1 MVLVLGMSPPHT
13 PDLSLDLLAALDVL
27 LAEKSVTRAAERLAI
42 TQSAMSH
49 KLKQLREALGDP
61 LLVQRRGGLAPT
73 ERALAIATPLR
84 RALRDVRAAVEA
96 GAPFEPE
103 TSQQHFVLA
112 TIDYVEYA
120 MLGPLL
126 TMIQE
131 RAPRIT
137 ISLTTPG
144 PDLLGRL
151 EDGSVDLAI
160 GGPSVAAGGA
170 VLRKRL
176 SMEGFVVA
184 GRRGHPKLAA
194 PLTPESYASL
204 DHLLITPRGMPGSP
218 VDEALQR
225 LGLRRRIALRTPHFV
240 TAPFLVARSDLVV
253 TAPMGLIAEAEQHVP
268 LTVVAPPVSL
278 PEVEGSMVW
287 HERRHPDPAHR
298 WLRSCFEQN
307 SLQLVARFKEILQ
320 RWALSSPGASP

>member
-1 MVLVLGMSPPHT
+1 MILVPGMSPPHA
-13 PDLSLDLLAALDVL
+13 PELSLDLLAALDIL

-73 ERALAIATPLR
+73 ERALAIAAPLR

-103 TSQQHFVLA
+103 TSQQHFVIA

-120 MLGPLL
+120 VMGPLL
-126 TMIQE
+126 ALIRE
-131 RAPRIT
+131 RAPGVT
-137 ISLTTPG
+137 LSLTTPG

-151 EDGSVDLAI
+151 EDGSVDMAI
-160 GGPSVAAGGA
+160 GGPSAAAGGA

-176 SMEGFVVA
+176 SIEGFVVA
-184 GRRGHPKLAA
+184 GRRGHPGLAA
-194 PLTPESYASL
+194 PLTAESYASL
-204 DHLLITPRGMPGSP
+204 SHLLIAPRGMPGSP

-225 LGLRRRIALRTPHFV
+225 VGLRRRIVLRTPHFV
-240 TAPFLVARSDLVV
+240 AAPFLVARSDLVV
-253 TAPMGLIAEAEQHVP
+253 TAPVGLIAEAAQHVP
-268 LTVVAPPVSL
+268 LTVVAPPVTL
-278 PEVEGSMVW
+278 PEVEGHMVW
-287 HERRHPDPAHR
+287 HERRHLDPAHQ
-298 WLRSCFEQN
+298 WLRARCEQL
-307 SLQLVARFKEILQ
+307 SSQLAERLAEVQ
-320 RWALSSPGASP
+320 RSWALSSPEAPL